1 MLPDVG
7 VIAMVYHSWGLPW
20 MTPHHVLPRLT
31 RYFHV
36 VWVNPPHEWREI
48 PARIGKGKQQHVEL
62 PSPWFSVYIP
72 EIWSP
77 RLYRPNWLAKLLS
90 GQRIKAARQVL
101 TNRGCKKIILYL
113 WHPKFEDALTEIPF
127 DCSCYHIDDEYT
139 FSSSEYALDPQEIR
153 VIRSVDEV
161 FAISPGL
168 LERKGNIN
176 PHTTFTPEGVDFSA
190 YATPVDIPEDLAPIP
205 APRIGYTGVLKKQ
218 LDWPLL
224 IDLAKN
230 HPEWSFVFVGPQAP
244 HPEVTGAIQ
253 EMKQFANVFF
263 LGTKTPQKLA
273 AYPQHFDVCLMPYRV
288 DRYTDSIYPLKLHE
302 YLASG
307 RPIVAA
313 PIRSLKEFTHVI
325 TLACKSEEW
334 TTALARS
341 LDPSES
347 SSVRI
352 ETRRD
357 VARLYDWSAL
367 IALIAQKMCRKLGAP
382 YLDKIEK
389 ATR

>member
-1 MLPDVG
+1 M
-7 VIAMVYHSWGLPW
+7 
-20 MTPHHVLPRLT
+20 
-31 RYFHV
+31 
-36 VWVNPPHEWREI
+36 
-48 PARIGKGKQQHVEL
+48 KQQHVDL

-72 EIWSP
+72 EIWLP
-77 RLYRPNWLAKLLS
+77 RLYRPKWLAKLMF
-90 GQRIKAARQVL
+90 GKRIKAAQRVL
-101 TNRGCKKIILYL
+101 TNRGCQKIILYL
-113 WHPKFEDALTEIPF
+113 WHPMFEDALTEIPF

-139 FSSSEYALDPQEIR
+139 FSSGEYASDPQEIR

-205 APRIGYTGVLKKQ
+205 TPRIGYTGVLKKQ

-253 EMKQFANVFF
+253 DMEQFGNVFF
-263 LGTKTPQKLA
+263 LGTKSQQELA

-307 RPIVAA
+307 RPVVAA
-313 PIRSLKEFTHVI
+313 PIRSLKEFTRVI
-325 TLACKSEEW
+325 ALASTYEEW

-347 SSVRI
+347 SSVRV

-367 IALIAQKMCRKLGAP
+367 IALIAQKMCRKLGSP

-389 ATR
+389 AML